1 MSKRSDYPHGVP
13 CWVETLQ
20 NDPQAA
26 ARFYGPLFG
35 WSFAGPGTMPGD
47 GGGDY
52 LVAELQGS
60 EVAGVAAMPVDY
72 PGIAPQWFTHV
83 RVQDAGEAAERAA
96 RAGGAVL
103 AGPLTVAPAGRMAV
117 IADPAGAVFCVWEPA
132 ARQGAQRVN
141 EAGAW
146 AMSLLT
152 TPDPE
157 GAESFYGELFGW
169 ETEDFGAVTLWRL
182 PGYVGGEP
190 QQPVSREVVAAM
202 TAGAAPARW
211 GVDFWVRDADAAASS
226 ARESGGRV
234 LAEPHDVPGF
244 RRAILADP
252 HGADFSVSALVTGA
266 AG

>member
-20 NDPQAA
+20 YDPHAA
-26 ARFYGPLFG
+26 ASFYGPLFG
-35 WSFAGPGTMPGD
+35 WSFAGPGAMPGE

-52 LVAELQGS
+52 LVAELEGS
-60 EVAGVAAMPVDY
+60 EVAGLASMPVDY

-83 RVQDAGEAAERAA
+83 RVEDAGATAQLAAH
-96 RAGGAVL
+96 AGGTVL
-103 AGPLTVAPAGRMAV
+103 AGPLTVEPAGRMAV
-117 IADPAGAVFCVWEPA
+117 IADPAGAVVCAWEPA

-152 TPDPE
+152 TPDPD
-157 GAESFYGELFGW
+157 GAATFYEELFGW
-169 ETEDFGAVTLWRL
+169 ETEELGEVTLFRV

-202 TAGAAPARW
+202 RADAEQDARW
-211 GVDFWVRDADAAASS
+211 GVDFWVRDADAAASAAS
-226 ARESGGRV
+226 ATGGSV
-234 LAEPHDVPGF
+234 VADPHDIPMF
-244 RRAILADP
+244 RTAVLADP
-252 HGADFSVSALVTGA
+252 HGAEFSVSALMLS
-266 AG
+266 